1 MPEDFKIILK
11 ERGLKVTPQRIAV
24 LEAVNT
30 VHSHPT
36 ADDIGQFIRKK
47 YPNIGTGTVYKT
59 LDTLVEKGIIRRVK
73 SEQGLLRYDPVTI
86 SHHHLYC
93 AISERIEDYYDEELN
108 RMLEDYFKRKKIK
121 GFTIDEIRLQIVGR
135 FPECDPEK
143 HNKRCKDCE

>member
-1 MPEDFKIILK
+1 MPEDYKIILK
-11 ERGLKVTPQRIAV
+11 KMGLKVTPQRLAV
-24 LEAVNT
+24 LQAVT
-30 VHSHPT
+30 TLHSHPT
-36 ADDIGQFIRKK
+36 ADEIGQFIRKE

-73 SEQGLLRYDPVTI
+73 TDQGLLRYDPVTK

-108 RMLEDYFKRKKIK
+108 TMLEDYFRRKKIR
-121 GFTIDEIRLQIVGR
+121 GFDIEEIRLQIIGR

-143 HNKRCKDCE
+143 HNKYFKKN